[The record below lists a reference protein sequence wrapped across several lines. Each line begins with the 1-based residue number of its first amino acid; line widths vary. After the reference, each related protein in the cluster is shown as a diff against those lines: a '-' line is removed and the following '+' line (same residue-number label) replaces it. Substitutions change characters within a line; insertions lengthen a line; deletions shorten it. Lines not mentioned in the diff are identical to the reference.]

1 MGSHADRQR
10 FIPFGKSDVLE
21 MLVAH
26 ASLADADRPRL
37 RAVASLLSRI
47 FQVDFDEKIEALK
60 AHYAPFDPDLDVRRW
75 KEPTAAETLE
85 HERLLVEKLQTL
97 LNDANYEPL
106 SAADLAHAL
115 AEESLFNVSLF
126 IDFDDFVEHVI
137 YTRGI
142 TVKRATVK
150 KHFFWKDE
158 IDVPTFERVAIL
170 VRFKPKAYFDGKERK
185 ALAFEPGSMMLKL
198 FKDVP
203 KADLEMLFPN
213 TQVRMNTKDK
223 LLLGVPGVIGGVVV
237 LVKTGASIVGAA
249 LIVWLLAEA
258 EVERTPPRYPQ
269 PHQMAL
275 IIGALT
281 AVLALFGYLFR
292 QYGAYKNR
300 KLAFM
305 KALTDNLYFR
315 NLDNNAGVFHRV
327 GDAAAEEEW
336 KEAILGYFFLLHA
349 GAPQTA
355 EQIDDAVEAW
365 FEKTHETRIDFEI
378 ADAIRKLVDLRL
390 CDVRPGAEP
399 SYDAV
404 PLDEASRRL
413 TARWDGYV
421 RTVG

>member
-1 MGSHADRQR
+1 MGTFADRQR
-10 FIPFGKSDVLE
+10 FIPFSKSDVLE
-21 MLVAH
+21 MLATD
-26 ASLADADRPRL
+26 ASLATADRPRF
-37 RAVASLLSRI
+37 RHVAAQLGRI
-47 FQVDFDEKIEALK
+47 FQIDFAAKVDALK

-75 KEPTAAETLE
+75 KQPTPEETRE
-85 HERLLVEKLQTL
+85 HERLLVEKLQSL
-97 LNDANYEPL
+97 LDDANYETL
-106 SAADLAHAL
+106 SDADLAHAL

-142 TVKRATVK
+142 VVKRATVK
-150 KHFFWKDE
+150 KLFFWKRE

-170 VRFKPKAYFDGKERK
+170 VRFKPKAYFDGLGRRQ
-185 ALAFEPGSMMLKL
+185 LAFEPGSMMLKL

-223 LLLGVPGVIGGVVV
+223 LFLGLPGVVGGVFV

-249 LIVWLLAEA
+249 LVIWLLADA
-258 EVERTPPRYPQ
+258 ELHRTTPHYPQ
-269 PHQMAL
+269 AHDMAL
-275 IIGALT
+275 VIAALT
-281 AVLALFGYLFR
+281 AMIALLGYLFR

-300 KLAFM
+300 KLMFM

-336 KEAILGYFFLLHA
+336 KEATLGYFFLLRA

-355 EQIDDAVEAW
+355 RQIDDAVEAW
-365 FEKTHETRIDFEI
+365 FEATHGARIDFEI
-378 ADAIRKLVDLRL
+378 ADALRKLVDVRL
-390 CDVRPGAEP
+390 CEVGGGDEP
-399 SYDAV
+399 TYEAV
-404 PLDEASRRL
+404 KLDEADRRL
-413 TARWDGYV
+413 ATRWDGYV
-421 RTVG
+421 RTNA

>member
-1 MGSHADRQR
+1 MATYADRQR
-10 FIPFGKSDVLE
+10 FIPFAKADILE
-21 MLVAH
+21 MLA
-26 ASLADADRPRL
+26 ADALLPDADRPRF
-37 RAVASLLSRI
+37 RAVASLLGRI
-47 FQVDFDEKIEALK
+47 FQIDFAAKIDALK
-60 AHYAPFDPDLDVRRW
+60 THYAPFDPDLDVGYW
-75 KEPTAAETLE
+75 KQPTDDETRE
-85 HERLLVEKLQTL
+85 HERLLVEKLQAL
-97 LNDANYEPL
+97 LNDANYETL
-106 SAADLAHAL
+106 SEGDLAHAL

-142 TVKRATVK
+142 VVKRATVK
-150 KHFFWKDE
+150 KLVFWKNE

-170 VRFKPKAYFDGKERK
+170 VRFKPKAYFDGKARK

-223 LLLGVPGVIGGVVV
+223 LMLGVPGVVGGIVV

-258 EVERTPPRYPQ
+258 EVERTTPHYPQ

-275 IIGALT
+275 IIAALT
-281 AVLALFGYLFR
+281 AVLGLLGYLFR
-292 QYGAYKNR
+292 QYSAYKNR
-300 KLAFM
+300 KLVFM

-336 KEAILGYFFLLHA
+336 KEAILGYFFLLCA

-355 EQIDDAVEAW
+355 AQIDDAVEAW
-365 FEKTHETRIDFEI
+365 FEKTHGVRIDFEI
-378 ADAIRKLVDLRL
+378 ADALRKLVDLRL
-390 CDVRPGAEP
+390 CRVGSGAEP
-399 SYDAV
+399 TYDAL
-404 PLDEASRRL
+404 PLDAASRAL
-413 TARWDGYV
+413 GERWDGYV
-421 RTVG
+421 RTDA